1 METGV
6 VGVVVTNDYCC
17 SCYCCCCCLC
27 GRRGSEWKVLQRE
40 GGGVAMELDEKLQ
53 LEEKEM
59 SALDFANFSYYN
71 DR

>member
-6 VGVVVTNDYCC
+6 IGVVVTNEYCC

-27 GRRGSEWKVLQRE
+27 GRRGSEWKLLQRE

>member
-1 METGV
+1 M
-6 VGVVVTNDYCC
+6 
-17 SCYCCCCCLC
+17 
-27 GRRGSEWKVLQRE
+27 LQRE

-59 SALDFANFSYYN
+59 SAVDFVNFSSYN

>member
-17 SCYCCCCCLC
+17 SCYCRCCQC
-27 GRRGSEWKVLQRE
+27 GRRGTDCKLLQRE

-53 LEEKEM
+53 LEEKDM

>member
-1 METGV
+1 M
-6 VGVVVTNDYCC
+6 
-17 SCYCCCCCLC
+17 
-27 GRRGSEWKVLQRE
+27 LQRE

-59 SALDFANFSYYN
+59 SALDFVNFSSYN

>member
-27 GRRGSEWKVLQRE
+27 GRRGSEWKLLQRE

-59 SALDFANFSYYN
+59 SALDFANFSFYN

>member
-1 METGV
+1 MSLGSSRLLL
-6 VGVVVTNDYCC
+6 NDYSC
-17 SCYCCCCCLC
+17 SCCCRCCQC
-27 GRRGSEWKVLQRE
+27 GRRGSEWKLLQRE
-40 GGGVAMELDEKLQ
+40 VGGVAMELDEKLQ

>member
-6 VGVVVTNDYCC
+6 VGVVVTNEYCC

-27 GRRGSEWKVLQRE
+27 GRRGSEWKLLQRE